1 MRYILD
7 TASLRTCDII
17 LTRSKNITSKSVR
30 FFSAGDYSHALCCLT
45 ATTLIEATVE
55 GRVFTENPQRLI
67 FENIDDCKVLRLK
80 SSLSQNDIQTI
91 ISFLQSNISISYSL
105 KEAVLTRIYENTDI
119 LAKEGEQFCS
129 RLVAQ
134 AFRKIGVSLVKNPD
148 YCTPESLNSSE
159 LLEVVPNAI
168 REATIEDIR
177 LSETPSQIDRN
188 RIETHKWLEK
198 VTILAK
204 KENFKISDQNS
215 VTKFLVTYPQYDKK
229 ACKYI
234 KETSYLT
241 QYKQDEVV
249 NPWRYKYLYDFPIC
263 FDTELSMNKD
273 IIKRHITS
281 YSSCC
286 ALHSNHHLSYFS
298 LLKNL
303 YKNLLRQ
310 SNNRLNILKVYMAKR
325 PNMDQDDSSLRQI
338 LSDIDDLQL
347 QISNSFKNEGYKSQL

>member
-1 MRYILD
+1 MRYILN
-7 TASLRTCDII
+7 TVSLKPCDII
-17 LTRSKNITSKSVR
+17 LTRGKNITSKSVR

-45 ATTLIEATVE
+45 ATSLIEATVE

-80 SSLSQNDIQTI
+80 SILSESDTQTI
-91 ISFLQSNISISYSL
+91 VAFLQSNISVSYSL
-105 KEAVLTRIYENTDI
+105 KEAVLTRIYEKTDS
-119 LAKEGEQFCS
+119 LAKESGQFCS

-134 AFRKIGVSLVKNPD
+134 AFREIGVSLVKNPD
-148 YCTPESLNSSE
+148 YCSPESLNSSD
-159 LLEVVPNAI
+159 LLEAVPNAI
-168 REATIEDIR
+168 REANTKDII

-198 VTILAK
+198 VTTLAK
-204 KENFKISDQNS
+204 KEKFKISDQNS
-215 VTKFLVTYPQYDKK
+215 VAKFLITYPQYDKK

-263 FDTELSMNKD
+263 FDTELNTNKD

-281 YSSCC
+281 YSNCC
-286 ALHSNHHLSYFS
+286 ALQSNHHLSYFS

-303 YKNLLRQ
+303 YRNLLRQ

-347 QISNSFKNEGYKSQL
+347 QISNAFKNEGYKN